1 MTTKQELLDELID
14 GILAIEGGG
23 KRLMRVVFE
32 ELTEKEL
39 RHGLKQIADG
49 SYEEELRA
57 EEARIAEA

>member
-1 MTTKQELLDELID
+1 MTPKQELLDEFID

-23 KRLMRVVFE
+23 KRLLRVVFE

-39 RHGLKQIADG
+39 RRGLRQIVDG
-49 SYEEELRA
+49 TYEEELRA

>member
-1 MTTKQELLDELID
+1 MTAKQELLDELID

-23 KRLMRVVFE
+23 KRLLRVVFE
-32 ELTEKEL
+32 DLTEREL
-39 RHGLKQIADG
+39 RLGLKQIADG